1 MSIITGNLFNVNSLC
16 ISEDVKM
23 TDVEIRWLGHSCFVL
38 KGKEKTVLTD
48 PYCPELGYS
57 LGQHEA
63 DIVTVS
69 HFHPGHSYI
78 EGIASSPKQIKG
90 PGEYEIGNIFITGLA
105 SYHDK
110 EKGETRGK
118 NTIYLIEMEGLSL
131 CHLGDLGHALTSSL
145 AGELGNCDILFL
157 PVGEVSTISIDEAAE
172 IVKQLTPHIVI
183 PMHYKTDVLTRNLE
197 SADEFL
203 AKMGIH
209 EIEPKAK
216 LSVTKASLPSELQ
229 TVVFEPQQAI

>member
-1 MSIITGNLFNVNSLC
+1 MLRRVPSLC

-23 TDVEIRWLGHSCFVL
+23 TNVEIRWLGHSCFVL

-57 LGQHEA
+57 LGQREA

-78 EGIASSPKQIKG
+78 EGIANSPKQVKG

-203 AKMGIH
+203 AKMGIQ
-209 EIEPKAK
+209 ETEPKPK
-216 LSVTKASLPSELQ
+216 LLITQTSLPSDLQ
-229 TVVFEPQQAI
+229 IVVFELQQAI

>member
-1 MSIITGNLFNVNSLC
+1 MSK
-16 ISEDVKM
+16 DVKID
-23 TDVEIRWLGHSCFVL
+23 DVEIRWLGHSCFVL

-57 LGQHEA
+57 LGEPEA
-63 DIVTVS
+63 DIVTMS

-78 EGIASSPKQIKG
+78 EGIANKPKQIKG
-90 PGEYEIGNIFITGLA
+90 PGEYEIGTIFITGLA

-118 NTIYLIEMEGLSL
+118 NTIYLVEMEGLTL

-183 PMHYKTDVLTRNLE
+183 PMHYKTAVLTRNLE
-197 SADEFL
+197 SADKFL
-203 AKMGIH
+203 SKMGIH
-209 EIEPKAK
+209 EMQPKPK
-216 LSVTKASLPSELQ
+216 LLITRTTLPSDLQ
-229 TVVFEPQQAI
+229 IVVFEPQQAA